1 MATGHYLKKKKFHV
15 SICKILSGECCKSFG
30 LISAQESLLNTYGFA
45 NWLEGK
51 PGISDEPQHN
61 VMGKITKK
69 ILNLLDIKNTT
80 LRNDKDFKI

>member
-1 MATGHYLKKKKFHV
+1 MCLYAKFW
-15 SICKILSGECCKSFG
+15 SGECCKSFG

-69 ILNLLDIKNTT
+69 
-80 LRNDKDFKI
+80 F